1 MWLHGDEID
10 VPAWHAAGRERH
22 LLDTT
27 AIKNIKN
34 RIQDALAA
42 HERVMSASSAPHGYT
57 ELLANPLKPAS
68 LPKKTCAA
76 VHICGFKRL
85 APLPTQPCR
94 PRRFS
99 PSRTVY
105 YSCMI
110 VTCSCA
116 FCWRCWLR
124 CFNVFTSLLQCIY
137 VMTEQMTRSADDATP
152 SSCSTTQ
159 ILIHGWTRQ

>member
-68 LPKKTCAA
+68 LPKKNM
-76 VHICGFKRL
+76 
-85 APLPTQPCR
+85 CR
-94 PRRFS
+94 GAYVDS
-99 PSRTVY
+99 SD
-105 YSCMI
+105 
-110 VTCSCA
+110 
-116 FCWRCWLR
+116 WLR
-124 CFNVFTSLLQCIY
+124 CEHSRVDLVAFHPHELCTI
-137 VMTEQMTRSADDATP
+137 RA
-152 SSCSTTQ
+152 
-159 ILIHGWTRQ
+159 